1 MIVGRLRGHS
11 RPTPKPIFTR
21 DRQKREIHVGSSS
34 SDLES
39 SGTCSRKRLRPP
51 GPISRDH
58 SASGWISHIGPKLRG
73 WTPFWSRPLGRE
85 QEISTVEQLFC
96 YCCIAQHSTLKT
108 RDQILERS
116 KNRIA
121 PSGTIFRF
129 PGIYLAERVGAPAM
143 YRAAGSDG
151 SSQVRVLVSDIT

>member
-1 MIVGRLRGHS
+1 MLAGLGDILDRLPSQYTLDTAKNGRSTTEAHNSSWDLRGHI
-11 RPTPKPIFTR
+11 RR
-21 DRQKREIHVGSSS
+21 D
-34 SDLES
+34 D
-39 SGTCSRKRLRPP
+39 SGLRTY
-51 GPISRDH
+51 
-58 SASGWISHIGPKLRG
+58 SAVTTALVAGSHISDPNCGA
-73 WTPFWSRPLGRE
+73 WTPFWSRPLCRE
-85 QEISTVEQLFC
+85 EEISPADQLVC

-129 PGIYLAERVGAPAM
+129 PSIYLAERVGAPAM

-151 SSQVRVLVSDIT
+151 SSQVRVLVSDII